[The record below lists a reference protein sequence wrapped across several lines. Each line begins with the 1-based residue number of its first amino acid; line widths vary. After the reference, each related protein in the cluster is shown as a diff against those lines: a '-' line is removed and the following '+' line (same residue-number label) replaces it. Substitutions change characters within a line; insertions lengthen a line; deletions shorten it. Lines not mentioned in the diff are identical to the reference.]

1 MKLWNRLL
9 IIGSLVLCLA
19 SIVFTF
25 HANAQTT
32 AATATSTPSITV
44 SPSPTKTQTTIPSS
58 TPYVTPT
65 SGSLIRPFIV
75 LQNYSSSSSI
85 LQPGQEFT
93 IQATFFNN
101 GSMDAHNLT
110 ITFNRGEY
118 LSPTSNGGVHSFASL
133 APNQTSSVSQPMLA
147 DNSFGGRTLVNSS
160 VTVSYMNENGTSY
173 EQTFTLAF
181 AAASIQAT
189 STAAPL
195 PTAFGRPFVSVQNYE
210 TGIGLVEPA
219 QAFTLNFVITNS
231 GQLPAQNVAVTF
243 EGNDCFPIQTT
254 GVFNVSSL
262 PPGAQLPITQPMVV
276 NKELGNK
283 SIVSTIIHIT
293 YNDQSGNSY
302 ENKFTL
308 TFPTINVTPTF
319 TPTITPTPK
328 IRPQLLIFAYTS
340 DTETLRPGD
349 QFNLELHISNL
360 GRMNANNVYLII
372 GGSGESSSSTQNTPQ
387 PEEGTNNISSDLSKF
402 APVNSA
408 NRLFLGNIPVQKAV
422 KIKQKFIVNVNTDA
436 GAQTLPFSFAYT
448 DDEGRSIVESQ
459 SITLLVYSPL
469 KLDIALVQPIPTLVT
484 GEPASL
490 SIQITNIGKK
500 SVLLGSVE
508 FVCEDA
514 DIENTSGIIGNL
526 DSGGFF
532 SADVKI
538 TPKKPGIQKLT
549 TRIHYIDDFGKPRT
563 IKKDLALN
571 VQAPPTP
578 PPIDESLLN
587 QQEQGNFWDQVLL
600 FLRRLF
606 GLEPAMPQ
614 ELTPPP
620 EKPLMKMDSLN
631 NSSFS
636 SENAIITKAAFYPT
650 LEQNEAAPAKYTL
663 IAGAVLLLL
672 FGGGGSVFL
681 IQKRQHRKKHKRR
694 IPTEPLL

>member
-1 MKLWNRLL
+1 MKYWNRLL
-9 IIGSLVLCLA
+9 LVGSMVLCLA
-19 SIVFTF
+19 FINLTF
-25 HANAQTT
+25 HVNAQTA
-32 AATATSTPSITV
+32 AATATPTPSINP
-44 SPSPTKTQTTIPSS
+44 SPSPTYTQTTIPSS
-58 TPYVTPT
+58 TPFFTPT
-65 SGSLIRPFIV
+65 SGSVIRPFV
-75 LQNYSSSSSI
+75 MLQNYSSSSTI

-93 IQATFFNN
+93 IQATFLNN
-101 GSMDAHNLT
+101 GTMDALNLT

-133 APNQTSSVSQPMLA
+133 AENQTISISQPMLA

-181 AAASIQAT
+181 AAASIQPS

-210 TGIGLVEPA
+210 TGIGLVEPG

-243 EGNDCFPIQTT
+243 EGNDFFPIQTT
-254 GVFNVSSL
+254 GVFNATSL
-262 PPGAQLPITQPMVV
+262 PPGAHLPITQPMVV

-308 TFPTINVTPTF
+308 TFPTINVTPTY

-349 QFNLELHISNL
+349 QFSLELHISNL

-372 GGSGESSSSTQNTPQ
+372 GGSGESSSNTQNTPQ
-387 PEEGTNNISSDLSKF
+387 AEEGTSITSDLSKF

-422 KIKQKFIVNVNTDA
+422 KVKQKFIVNVNTDA
-436 GAQTLPFSFAYT
+436 GAHPLPFSFAYT

-469 KLDIALVQPIPTLVT
+469 KLDIALVQPIPTLVA
-484 GEPASL
+484 GEAASL

-500 SVLLGSVE
+500 SVLLGAVE

-514 DIENTSGIIGNL
+514 DIENNSGIIGNL

-571 VQAPPTP
+571 IQAPPTP
-578 PPIDESLLN
+578 PPIDESMFQ

-606 GLEPAMPQ
+606 GLEPALPQ

-631 NSSFS
+631 NQSFVA
-636 SENAIITKAAFYPT
+636 ENATAKAAFYPT
-650 LEQNEAAPAKYTL
+650 FEQNETASAKYTI

-672 FGGGGSVFL
+672 FGGGGSVFI
-681 IQKRQHRKKHKRR
+681 IQKKQHRKKRKRR
-694 IPTEPLL
+694 IPDEPLL